1 MLREFELKLD
11 PESGRVLGHQRMFF
25 VCLLSP
31 CVFLTFTSPD
41 LVVLLV

>member
-1 MLREFELKLD
+1 MLREFKLNLD

-25 VCLLSP
+25 VFLLSP

-41 LVVLLV
+41 VAVLLV